1 MRFGIAQTFH
11 PHFLVQ
17 IGLIGVSNR
26 IETTEIQR

>member
-1 MRFGIAQTFH
+1 MRFGIVQTSH

-26 IETTEIQR
+26 IETIEIQR

>member
-1 MRFGIAQTFH
+1 MRFGIVQISP

-26 IETTEIQR
+26 FETTEIQR